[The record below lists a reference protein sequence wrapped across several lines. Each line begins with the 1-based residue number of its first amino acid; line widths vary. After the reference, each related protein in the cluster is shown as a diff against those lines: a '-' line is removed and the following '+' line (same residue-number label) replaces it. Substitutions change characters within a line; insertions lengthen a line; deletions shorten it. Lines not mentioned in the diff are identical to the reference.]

1 MEKIKEKYR
10 KMIKDLKNCEKISN
24 SKSYFLAQAAHDL
37 RQPLQAMHIFTS
49 MLLETDLTEEQED
62 LAKKIEYSAVNM
74 RDLLSNYLD
83 LSKLDY
89 GGFKY
94 EEKEFCIRHLTDK
107 LAEEFSFIC
116 RLHGVK
122 LQYIPC
128 SLKIKSDP
136 ILVERMLRNLL
147 TNAIKY
153 TKNKIVFG
161 CKRKGNKVLISI
173 IDNGC
178 GIHGE
183 DIPYIF
189 DEFYQS
195 GQNPENKRHGAG
207 LGLAIVKKIAD
218 LINTKIRV
226 DTSLG
231 KGTSF
236 SFSLG

>member
-1 MEKIKEKYR
+1 MEKIKDKYR
-10 KMIKDLKNCEKISN
+10 KMVQELKNCEKISN

-37 RQPLQAMHIFTS
+37 RQPLQALHIFTA
-49 MLLETDLTEEQED
+49 MLLETKLNKEQED
-62 LAKKIEYSAVNM
+62 LAKKIEYSAENM
-74 RDLLSNYLD
+74 KNLLSNYLD

-89 GGFKY
+89 GGFRY
-94 EEKEFCIRHLTDK
+94 DEKEFCLRHLTDK
-107 LAEEFSFIC
+107 IAEEFAFIC
-116 RLHGVK
+116 KLKGIK

-153 TKNKIVFG
+153 TKSKIVFG
-161 CKRKGNKVLISI
+161 CKRSGNKVLISI

-178 GIHGE
+178 GIADE
-183 DIPYIF
+183 DMPYIF

-195 GQNPENKRHGAG
+195 GQNPSNRRHGAG

-218 LINTKIRV
+218 LVHTKIRV
-226 DTSLG
+226 NTTVG

-236 SFSLG
+236 SFNLG